1 MNPEVQ
7 SIAALL
13 EDRAARVDA
22 AADVLAARFAT
33 ATWSGPAADRYRG
46 LMIERRNEL
55 RAGADALR
63 DAATAL
69 RLSGGHA

>member
-1 MNPEVQ
+1 MNPDVHA
-7 SIAALL
+7 IAALL
-13 EDRAARVDA
+13 DDRAARVDA

-46 LMIERRNEL
+46 VMIERRNEL

-63 DAATAL
+63 NAANAL
-69 RLSGGHA
+69 RIAQ

>member
-1 MNPEVQ
+1 MNAETAA
-7 SIAALL
+7 IAALL

-63 DAATAL
+63 DAAHAL
-69 RLSGGHA
+69 RVAS

>member
-1 MNPEVQ
+1 VNPEVHA
-7 SIAALL
+7 IAALL

-33 ATWSGPAADRYRG
+33 ATWSGPAADRYRT
-46 LMIERRNEL
+46 LMMQRRNDL

-63 DAATAL
+63 GAAQAL
-69 RLSGGHA
+69 RIAP